1 MSAAGRKRRQSL
13 RPICYIN
20 MTAFLSIQVAL
31 LFLFIAAVHVNWH
44 DLPMNS
50 TDNPKADHPVSLRG
64 ANRADAMIVA
74 FRETVMFGW
83 GMRKW

>member
-1 MSAAGRKRRQSL
+1 
-13 RPICYIN
+13 
-20 MTAFLSIQVAL
+20 
-31 LFLFIAAVHVNWH
+31 
-44 DLPMNS
+44 MNS
-50 TDNPKADHPVSLRG
+50 TDNPEADHPVSMRG